1 MFFNFSTGKRF
12 LFLKLCKIKQL
23 KKLAIQCILRQQEYV
38 IMKDITSSVYNFEDL
53 IQGNFL
59 YVDKT
64 EYIWQLIRPAKEMY
78 FLSRP
83 RRFGKSLTV
92 STLKALFE
100 GKKELFKGLAI
111 YDKPYDWKPYPVIHL
126 DLNGWNF
133 STRDELNSSLCG
145 LVRECAEDHNIKIQ
159 DDAPEKM
166 LRQLIRALSSSAPV
180 VILLDEYD
188 KPILNSIGT
197 PDAKQILADLK
208 SFYSVIKA
216 FEDRLRFAFITGVS
230 KFCHVSLFSDLNNLT
245 DISMDA
251 RYATMFGYTQ
261 EELEANFADRISAL
275 AGEQEI
281 VDYKTKIKEWYN
293 GYRFHKNAKTVYNPV
308 SLAYFFENSGEF
320 NNYWFSTGTP
330 AFLLELIRKQK
341 FDLEKALDAPVSSFA
356 FSAYEIDNLNP
367 LTLLLQTGYLTID
380 KAVERYGDTA
390 YQLRFPNLEVKGS
403 FDAYLAGYCS
413 GLHVNQ
419 IKDSVY
425 ILADKVSVGDVDGFL
440 ETMKVFFAKVPYD
453 IHLKDEN
460 NFQMLFYLVFML
472 LGISIIAESK
482 TNNGRIDAVATNDDF
497 VFVFEFKLNKSDVIA
512 LRQIKDRDYY
522 RRYMNSGKKI
532 FLVGVNFDKDSG
544 QIDSWKYE
552 IAR

>member
-1 MFFNFSTGKRF
+1 
-12 LFLKLCKIKQL
+12 
-23 KKLAIQCILRQQEYV
+23 
-38 IMKDITSSVYNFEDL
+38 MKDITSSVYNFEDL
-53 IQGNFL
+53 VQGNFL

-92 STLKALFE
+92 STLKAVFE
-100 GKKELFKGLAI
+100 GKKELFRDLAI

-145 LVRECAEDHNIKIQ
+145 LVRESAEDHNIKIQ
-159 DDAPEKM
+159 DDTPEKM

-197 PDAKQILADLK
+197 PEAKQILADLK

-261 EELEANFADRISAL
+261 EELDANFGDRISTL
-275 AGEQEI
+275 AGVQDI
-281 VDYKTKIKEWYN
+281 VDYKTRIKDWYN
-293 GYRFHKNAKTVYNPV
+293 GYRFHKNAQTVYNPV
-308 SLAYFFENSGEF
+308 SLAYFFENGGEF

-330 AFLLELIRKQK
+330 TFLLELIRKQK
-341 FDLEKALDAPVSSFA
+341 FDLEKALGAPVSAFA

-380 KAVERYGDTA
+380 KAVERYGDTT

-403 FDAYLAGYCS
+403 FDVYLAGYCS

-425 ILADKVSVGDVDGFL
+425 ILADKVSEGDVDGFL

-482 TNNGRIDAVATNDDF
+482 TNNGRIDAVAANDDF
-497 VFVFEFKLNKSDVIA
+497 VFVFEFKLNKSDRIA
-512 LRQIKDRDYY
+512 LQQIKDRDYY

-532 FLVGVNFDKDSG
+532 FLIGVNFDKDSG
-544 QIDSWKYE
+544 QIDSWNYE
-552 IAR
+552 IA

>member
-1 MFFNFSTGKRF
+1 
-12 LFLKLCKIKQL
+12 
-23 KKLAIQCILRQQEYV
+23 
-38 IMKDITSSVYNFEDL
+38 MKDITSYVYNFEEL

-64 EYIWQLIRPAKEMY
+64 ECIWQLIRPSSAGY

-92 STLKALFE
+92 STLKAVFE

-126 DLNGWNF
+126 DLANCDIR
-133 STRDELNSSLCG
+133 TADELIKYLTWQLENIADSFHLQLRGEQLS
-145 LVRECAEDHNIKIQ
+145 VRFEN
-159 DDAPEKM
+159 
-166 LRQLIRALSSSAPV
+166 LINDIAANGNV
-180 VILLDEYD
+180 VIFVDEYD
-188 KPILNSIGT
+188 KPILNNIADQGVGE
-197 PDAKQILADLK
+197 ILTVLK
-208 SFYSVIKA
+208 GFYSNIKKT
-216 FEDRLRFAFITGVS
+216 ESKLRFAFITGVS
-230 KFCHVSLFSDLNNLT
+230 KFCHVSLFSDMNNLT
-245 DISMDA
+245 DITMDA

-261 EELEANFADRISAL
+261 EELEANFGDRISTL
-275 AGEQEI
+275 AGEQDI
-281 VDYKTKIKEWYN
+281 VAYKAKIKDWYN

-308 SLAYFFENSGEF
+308 SLAYFFENGGEF

-341 FDLEKALDAPVSSFA
+341 FDLEKALDAPVSGFA

-425 ILADKVSVGDVDGFL
+425 LLADNVSEGNVDGFL

-460 NFQMLFYLVFML
+460 NFQMLFYLIFML

-512 LRQIKDRDYY
+512 LQQIKDRDYY

-532 FLVGVNFDKDSG
+532 FLIGVNFDKDSG
-544 QIDSWKYE
+544 QIDNWTYE
-552 IAR
+552 IA

>member
-1 MFFNFSTGKRF
+1 
-12 LFLKLCKIKQL
+12 
-23 KKLAIQCILRQQEYV
+23 
-38 IMKDITSSVYNFEDL
+38 MKDITGSVYNFEDL
-53 IQGNFL
+53 VQGNFL

-92 STLKALFE
+92 STLKAVFE
-100 GKKELFKGLAI
+100 GKKELFRDLAI

-145 LVRECAEDHNIKIQ
+145 LVRESAEDHNIKIQ
-159 DDAPEKM
+159 DDTPEKM

-197 PDAKQILADLK
+197 PEAKQILADLK

-261 EELEANFADRISAL
+261 EELDANFGDRISTL
-275 AGEQEI
+275 AGVQDI
-281 VDYKTKIKEWYN
+281 VDYKTRIKDWYN
-293 GYRFHKNAKTVYNPV
+293 GYRFHKNAQTVYNPV
-308 SLAYFFENSGEF
+308 SLAYFFENGGEF

-330 AFLLELIRKQK
+330 TFLLELIRKQK
-341 FDLEKALDAPVSSFA
+341 FDLEKALGAPVSAFA

-380 KAVERYGDTA
+380 KAVERYGDTT

-403 FDAYLAGYCS
+403 FDVYLAGYCS

-425 ILADKVSVGDVDGFL
+425 ILADKVSEGDVDGFL

-482 TNNGRIDAVATNDDF
+482 TNNGRIDAVAANDDF
-497 VFVFEFKLNKSDVIA
+497 VFVFEFKLNKSDRIA
-512 LRQIKDRDYY
+512 LQQIKDRDYY

-532 FLVGVNFDKDSG
+532 FLIGVNFDKDSG
-544 QIDSWKYE
+544 QIDSWNYE
-552 IAR
+552 IA

>member
-1 MFFNFSTGKRF
+1 
-12 LFLKLCKIKQL
+12 
-23 KKLAIQCILRQQEYV
+23 
-38 IMKDITSSVYNFEDL
+38 MKDITSSVYNFEDL
-53 IQGNFL
+53 VQGNFL

-92 STLKALFE
+92 STLKAVFE
-100 GKKELFKGLAI
+100 GKKELFRDLAI
-111 YDKPYDWKPYPVIHL
+111 YDKPYDWKSYPVIHL

-145 LVRECAEDHNIKIQ
+145 LVRESAEDHNIKIQ
-159 DDAPEKM
+159 DDTPEKM

-197 PDAKQILADLK
+197 PEAKQILADLK

-261 EELEANFADRISAL
+261 EELDANFGDRISTL
-275 AGEQEI
+275 AGVQDI
-281 VDYKTKIKEWYN
+281 VDYKTRIKDWYN
-293 GYRFHKNAKTVYNPV
+293 GYRFHKNAQTVYNPV
-308 SLAYFFENSGEF
+308 SLAYFFENGGEF

-330 AFLLELIRKQK
+330 TFLLELIRKQK
-341 FDLEKALDAPVSSFA
+341 FDLEKALGAPVSAFA

-380 KAVERYGDTA
+380 KAVERYGDTT

-403 FDAYLAGYCS
+403 FDVYLAGYCS

-425 ILADKVSVGDVDGFL
+425 ILADKVSEGDVDGFL

-482 TNNGRIDAVATNDDF
+482 TNNGRIDAVAANDDF
-497 VFVFEFKLNKSDVIA
+497 VFVFEFKLNKSDRIA
-512 LRQIKDRDYY
+512 LQQIKDRDYY
-522 RRYMNSGKKI
+522 RQYMNSGKKI
-532 FLVGVNFDKDSG
+532 FLIGVNFDKDSG
-544 QIDSWKYE
+544 QIDSWNYE
-552 IAR
+552 IA